1 MSTLA
6 GLLKIEY
13 IYQPKYLFKRMFDPL
28 QGHIS
33 LEQTADFPLRWGL
46 TITANPNEEHGRILN
61 RLGIIDLNVT
71 ESIWRLL
78 KPGSTFLD
86 VGANIGYMTSVAIA
100 RLESFPQS
108 NGKAIGYEP
117 HPGIYTNFLQPNV
130 DRWKS
135 QIERTQVI
143 LHQVALSDRSG
154 MTELAIP
161 VEFGQNQGLAQVIP
175 ISEDAE
181 QFVIKHSASQNFD
194 RVAIECQK
202 LDDCLASSDIVDVMK
217 IDVEGHELAVFK
229 GGLQCLEE
237 HRIHHIIFE
246 AHDGYPT
253 PLTDLLKS
261 KGYEIFGIDRHFGG
275 PKLVAAGLD
284 SDAVKWLPKN
294 YIATCRSPEVMAA
307 FSASGWQVF
316 QSN

>member
-1 MSTLA
+1 
-6 GLLKIEY
+6 
-13 IYQPKYLFKRMFDPL
+13 
-28 QGHIS
+28 
-33 LEQTADFPLRWGL
+33 
-46 TITANPNEEHGRILN
+46 
-61 RLGIIDLNVT
+61 LGIIDLSVT

-78 KPGSTFLD
+78 KPTSTFLD

-108 NGKAIGYEP
+108 KGRIIAYEP
-117 HPGIYTNFLQPNV
+117 HPGIYNKFLQPNV

-135 QIERTQVI
+135 QIDRTQVI

-154 MTELAIP
+154 ATELAIP

-175 ISEDAE
+175 ISEGIE
-181 QFVIKHSASQNFD
+181 KFVVKHSSSQSFD

-202 LDDCLASSDIVDVMK
+202 LDDCLASGETVDLMK
-217 IDVEGHELAVFK
+217 IDVEGHELSVFK
-229 GGLQCLEE
+229 GGAKCIKE

-246 AHDGYPT
+246 AHDVYPS
-253 PLTDLLKS
+253 PLTDLLES
-261 KGYEIFGIDRHFGG
+261 QGYEIFGVDRHFAG

-294 YIATCRSPEVMAA
+294 YIATCRSAEVMNA
-307 FSASGWQVF
+307 FSTSSWQVF
-316 QSN
+316 Q